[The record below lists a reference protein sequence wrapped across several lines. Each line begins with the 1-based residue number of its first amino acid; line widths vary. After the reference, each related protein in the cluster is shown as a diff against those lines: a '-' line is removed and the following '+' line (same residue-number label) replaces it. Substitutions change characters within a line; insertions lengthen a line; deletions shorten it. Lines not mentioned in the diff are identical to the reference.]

1 MVLLCL
7 SKCPNMRL
15 ATGFV
20 IKITENVKFKAYFR
34 KGYVLMNREVGIGL
48 GIVSIDNTHMTLWD
62 TS

>member
-1 MVLLCL
+1 
-7 SKCPNMRL
+7 MRL